1 MEIIDWIYSLFS
13 PSDESPINSFG
24 VDEFT
29 HTVYQPRQSISID
42 IRKQEGINSNW
53 KYRQYLQKH
62 GEKIDILNNVKYSQN
77 ILPVHTSFPQNP
89 TLCNDYNKTPQIEKS
104 DLMNSYLSSRSNR
117 ARMIAPIIRLPE

>member
-13 PSDESPINSFG
+13 HSDETPINSFD

-29 HTVYQPRQSISID
+29 HNVYQPRQSISIN

-62 GEKIDILNNVKYSQN
+62 GDQIDILNNVKYSQN
-77 ILPVHTSFPQNP
+77 ILPVHTSFLQNP
-89 TLCNDYNKTPQIEKS
+89 TLCDSNNNISQNKKS
-104 DLMNSYLSSRSNR
+104 DSMKSYLYSRTNK
-117 ARMIAPIIRLPE
+117 ARMVAPIIRLPE